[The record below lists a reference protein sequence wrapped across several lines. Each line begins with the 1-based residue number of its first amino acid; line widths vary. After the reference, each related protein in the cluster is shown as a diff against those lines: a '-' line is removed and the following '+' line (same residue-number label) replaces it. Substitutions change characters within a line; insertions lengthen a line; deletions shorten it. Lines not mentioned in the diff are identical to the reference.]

1 MLIFWGFGQG
11 NMVNKDRAV
20 GNKWEKRYKKGESI
34 VSRAIVG
41 ETLLVPIRGNLA
53 DMQKIFSLN
62 DVADY
67 VWDHLD
73 GEKNLI
79 DIRNGILDEFEVS
92 EDEAESDLLE
102 FINELLE
109 ADLILELV

>member
-1 MLIFWGFGQG
+1 
-11 NMVNKDRAV
+11 MVDKDKA
-20 GNKWEKRYKKGESI
+20 GENLWAKRYTREESI

-73 GEKNLI
+73 GEKTLI
-79 DIRNGILDEFEVS
+79 ELRDGILGEFEVTKR
-92 EDEAESDLLE
+92 EAETDLLV
-102 FINELLE
+102 FINELLQ
-109 ADLILELV
+109 ADLIHELVE

>member
-1 MLIFWGFGQG
+1 MTINDAEDIWNRRFT
-11 NMVNKDRAV
+11 K
-20 GNKWEKRYKKGESI
+20 EESI

-67 VWDHLD
+67 VWGHLD
-73 GEKNLI
+73 GDRSLI
-79 DIRNGILDEFEVS
+79 ELRDGILDEFEVS
-92 EDEAESDLLE
+92 KGDAETDLLE

-109 ADLILELV
+109 ADLIRELV